1 MATEGVDAWGQGHI
15 PVTLMIASVLRR
27 EKRCTER
34 VQAHT
39 DMLKRFARL
48 RYPLCRPPLLTTT
61 LSSHLT
67 LWERPV
73 GDHRAKRSA
82 CLERLLGAGAW

>member
-15 PVTLMIASVLRR
+15 PATLMIASVLRR

-34 VQAHT
+34 VQAHA

-48 RYPLCRPPLLTTT
+48 RYPLCRPPY
-61 LSSHLT
+61 
-67 LWERPV
+67 
-73 GDHRAKRSA
+73 
-82 CLERLLGAGAW
+82 